1 MGNSSRIARILH
13 TSGYYLLRSLQNYL
27 GDINLALADEYK
39 NHLSL
44 MIFSYE
50 RQIFYN
56 DGMIGLLEKP

>member
-27 GDINLALADEYK
+27 GDLNLAFADEYK

-44 MIFSYE
+44 MIFSYD
-50 RQIFYN
+50 R
-56 DGMIGLLEKP
+56 